1 VNSQLRLR
9 NLVNEEMNK
18 IASAVRNLSLKVK
31 DEVVKIK
38 LDEVAKSIK
47 PLTNKDKIKD
57 SHLINLM
64 QYYDLVNE
72 LKTL

>member
-1 VNSQLRLR
+1 
-9 NLVNEEMNK
+9 MNK
-18 IASAVRNLSLKVK
+18 IASAVRNLSAKVK

-47 PLTNKDKIKD
+47 PLSNKDRIND
-57 SHLINLM
+57 NHLVNLM

-72 LKTL
+72 LKSL